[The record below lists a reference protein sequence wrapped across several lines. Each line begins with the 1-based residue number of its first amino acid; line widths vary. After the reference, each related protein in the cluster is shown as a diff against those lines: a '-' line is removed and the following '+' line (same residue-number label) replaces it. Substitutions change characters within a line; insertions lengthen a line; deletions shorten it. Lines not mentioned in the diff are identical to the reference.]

1 MSKLEALIFDV
12 DGTLSE
18 TEEGHRAALNRAF
31 ADAGLDW
38 DWDVEL
44 YGDLLSVTG
53 GKERIAYYLQRY
65 RPDFQPPKPVAEFAA
80 DLHAAKTK
88 HYLEIVAG
96 RGIPLRPGVERLLTE
111 AREAGLRLA
120 IATTT
125 TPVNVTALL
134 ESVLPGKLDWF
145 EVIGAGDV
153 VPAKKPAPDIYRYV
167 LSELRLDPGR
177 CLAFEDSE
185 LGLRSSLAAEL
196 KTIVTVNPY
205 TTGQDFSGAAL
216 VLDNLGEPAQP
227 ANIIAG
233 NLFGSIFVD
242 IKLLCKLIKNSR

>member
-1 MSKLEALIFDV
+1 MNTLQALIFDV
-12 DGTLSE
+12 DGTLSD
-18 TEEGHRAALNRAF
+18 TEEGHRAAFNRAF

-38 DWDVEL
+38 SWGREL
-44 YGDLLSVTG
+44 YRDLLSVTG
-53 GKERIAYYLQRY
+53 GKERLTCYLERY
-65 RPDFQPPKPVAEFAA
+65 RPDFHPPKPVADFVA

-88 HYLEIVAG
+88 HYLAIVAE

-111 AREAGLRLA
+111 ARDAGLRLA

-125 TPVNVTALL
+125 SPENITALL
-134 ESVLPGKLDWF
+134 ESVLPGRINWF
-145 EVIGAGDV
+145 DVIGAGDM

-167 LSELRLDPGR
+167 LRELRLDPGQ

-185 LGLRSSLAAEL
+185 LGLRSSLGAGL

-216 VLDNLGEPAQP
+216 VVDNLGEPTQP
-227 ANIIAG
+227 FHVLEG
-233 NLFGSIFVD
+233 NSHNSTCVDVVLLF
-242 IKLLCKLIKNSR
+242 KLFESK